1 MPQSESQLNAS
12 SSNDRIGQTRVKVST
27 VGDVQKQNRFGRGA
41 VLGGAAPRCDPLRL
55 IRVVRLVCPLP
66 EGQTRQFLI
75 IGQVKGA
82 TTDC

>member
-1 MPQSESQLNAS
+1 MTGMGL
-12 SSNDRIGQTRVKVST
+12 TWVRVTT
-27 VGDVQKQNRFGRGA
+27 VGDVQDDLSFGRGA